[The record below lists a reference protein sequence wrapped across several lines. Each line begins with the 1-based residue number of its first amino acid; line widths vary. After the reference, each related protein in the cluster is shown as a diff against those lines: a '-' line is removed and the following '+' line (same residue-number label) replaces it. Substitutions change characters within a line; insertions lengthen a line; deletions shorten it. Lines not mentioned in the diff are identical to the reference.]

1 METRVAIIG
10 IIVGNMES
18 VEKLN
23 AILHQYAP
31 YMIGRLGIPYRQKK
45 VSVISVAVDAPEDI
59 ISALAGK
66 IGKLDGVSAKTV
78 YANL

>member
-23 AILHQYAP
+23 AILHQYAS

-59 ISALAGK
+59 ISSLAGK

-78 YANL
+78 YANV